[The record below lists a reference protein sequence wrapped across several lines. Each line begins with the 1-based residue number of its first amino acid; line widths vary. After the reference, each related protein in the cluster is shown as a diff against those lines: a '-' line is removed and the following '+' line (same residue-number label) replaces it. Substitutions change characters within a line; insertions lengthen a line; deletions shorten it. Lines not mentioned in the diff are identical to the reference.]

1 MFIFSASIIIR
12 PVRPVHKHY
21 EKELHALTENV
32 CLTCRTLG
40 CDTSVSQ
47 FYFHPDEEAEVRD
60 FELEGSEIRLLREC
74 YRFRSVAL
82 LGQIALSVAALYHA
96 GQWAA
101 ECQINEPLER

>member
-32 CLTCRTLG
+32 CMTFRTLG

-60 FELEGSEIRLLREC
+60 FELEG
-74 YRFRSVAL
+74 AL